1 MVLAKSPDLVKK
13 KEGSSFPVAKRFSAK
28 QTIQTNT
35 DKYLYMCVCF
45 LCVFV
50 FVCVCLCFFFVCVFV
65 LCVSLCVCFF
75 VCVCVCCVC
84 VFVCVCFLCVCGAPV
99 TFRLRVWSHLRYKG
113 HPGSQSDG
121 EFYSGWGTGCFLWSR
136 NLSLGSIQRPY
147 RSGSQSDGEFYSG
160 WGTGSGGVGMF
171 VSRFFSFN
179 RDFPLSNGLDQMESL
194 FWF

>member
-84 VFVCVCFLCVCGAPV
+84 VCVVCVFFMCM
-99 TFRLRVWSHLRYKG
+99 
-113 HPGSQSDG
+113 
-121 EFYSGWGTGCFLWSR
+121 WGTGNFSAPRLVPSSLQGASR
-136 NLSLGSIQRPY
+136 VSIRW
-147 RSGSQSDGEFYSG
+147 R
-160 WGTGSGGVGMF
+160 V
-171 VSRFFSFN
+171 
-179 RDFPLSNGLDQMESL
+179 L
-194 FWF
+194 FWLGDGVFFVESEFILG